1 MATRQTQAPVAPVI
15 SMVPPTR
22 PTKLPKS
29 GFIWAP
35 IILVVTA
42 VIGIMM
48 IVLSVGTIADTI
60 GGFKSVDAGESIE
73 VKLSKG
79 EYFVFAAG
87 PTSTVIAG
95 VSVGITD
102 PRGNEV
108 LPKENSA
115 SYSAEVDGTRY
126 ESIGSFDVTTTGTYS
141 VQAQGPAGSSAS
153 LGQIPAGK
161 AFALLA
167 GGIAVGS
174 LGFVLALVVLI
185 VTIVRRN
192 RAKRSYVG
200 PVTWSAPP
208 PATVTILPAAPPP
221 SSSTVTLIP
230 PPSPSPSPEP
240 PVSAPPP
247 PPPTDPVEG

>member
-1 MATRQTQAPVAPVI
+1 
-15 SMVPPTR
+15 MVPQSR
-22 PTKLPKS
+22 PTNLPKS

-35 IILVVTA
+35 IIFVVTG

-48 IVLSVGTIADTI
+48 IVLSLGTIANTI
-60 GGFKSVDAGESIE
+60 GGFKSVDSGQSIE

-87 PTSTVIAG
+87 PTSTVISG

-102 PRGNEV
+102 PRGEEV

-126 ESIGSFDVTTTGTYS
+126 ESIGSFDVTTTGTYT

-153 LGQIPAGK
+153 LGQIPAAK
-161 AFALLA
+161 AFGLLA

-185 VTIVRRN
+185 TTIVRRN
-192 RAKRSYVG
+192 RAKRNFVG

-230 PPSPSPSPEP
+230 PPSPSPSPSSP
-240 PVSAPPP
+240 PAPPSSTRPTVPTPASAPPP
-247 PPPTDPVEG
+247 PPPPDPVEG